1 MSKTAKIII
10 LVAVLIVVANVI
22 YMVVWKKLNSEKPN
36 ELTDEEKKKVGQIIK
51 TSAQLGLAGNMI
63 MKK

>member
-22 YMVVWKKLNSEKPN
+22 YLVVWKKLNSEQPK
-36 ELTDEEKKKVGQIIK
+36 ELTDEEKKQVAQQIK
-51 TSAQLGLAGNMI
+51 TAQQLGIINNIA
-63 MKK
+63 KK

>member
-22 YMVVWKKLNSEKPN
+22 YMVVWKKLNSEQPK
-36 ELTDEEKKKVGQIIK
+36 ELTDEEKKKVGQTIK

>member
-36 ELTDEEKKKVGQIIK
+36 ELTDEEKKKVGQQIK
-51 TSAQLGLAGNMI
+51 TAQQLGIINNIA
-63 MKK
+63 KK

>member
-22 YMVVWKKLNSEKPN
+22 YMVVWKKLNSEQPK
-36 ELTDEEKKKVGQIIK
+36 ELTDEEKKQVGQQLK
-51 TSAQLGLAGNMI
+51 TAQQLGIINNIA
-63 MKK
+63 KKK

>member
-22 YMVVWKKLNSEKPN
+22 YLVVWKKLNSEKPN
-36 ELTDEEKKKVGQIIK
+36 ELTDEEKKKVGQQIK
-51 TSAQLGLAGNMI
+51 TAQQLGIINNIA
-63 MKK
+63 KK

>member
-22 YMVVWKKLNSEKPN
+22 YMVVWKKLNSEQPK
-36 ELTDEEKKKVGQIIK
+36 ELTDEEKRKVGQQIK
-51 TSAQLGLAGNMI
+51 TAQQLGIINNIA
-63 MKK
+63 KKK

>member
-22 YMVVWKKLNSEKPN
+22 YMVVWKKLNSEQPK
-36 ELTDEEKKKVGQIIK
+36 ELTDEEKKQVGQQLK
-51 TSAQLGLAGNMI
+51 TASQLGIINNIA
-63 MKK
+63 KKK

>member
-22 YMVVWKKLNSEKPN
+22 YMVVWKKLNSEKPK
-36 ELTDEEKKKVGQIIK
+36 ELTDEEKKQVGQQLK
-51 TSAQLGLAGNMI
+51 TAQQLGIINNIA
-63 MKK
+63 KKK